1 MREGGGWMGE
11 GDEIIP
17 AAISDQALKRCTVVP
32 SFAPPL
38 GPSLSSAMASALIA
52 GSKKI
57 EEIPL
62 EPVSDQGDAIVS
74 TLADIKAGR
83 IGLVA
88 GADKI
93 EEIAMASGFG
103 TEMSLNPRM
112 VGIDI
117 SNRGG
122 QGVSTLE
129 VALLANGIVEDGW
142 SWAMVKHTTCI
153 EERPGASDIGDFNA
167 KLVAGSDLAPVQKDE
182 IRYGSLSCGHT
193 NQILRAMQAS
203 MPSKI
208 AHVSE
213 DGKYNMARIRSRD
226 AELYKAV
233 TQGLTW
239 KVMSWRMRVW
249 YPTVTDILQSARNM
263 AASTLRKQGE
273 MEGLLRLHRNSLM
286 TSGLD
291 ASGTPAWHEAKASVL
306 KTRPPFAE
314 KLDAMIGFVATK
326 SGGEGAEYL
335 KYLNRWHNL
344 FVSPSR
350 CSGVPA
356 ALYTALASCQCQYLS
371 FAILEA
377 AWSCP
382 RGYVQNSECRWITA
396 AEVGLFAKGYDAPG
410 GSKAKAG

>member
-1 MREGGGWMGE
+1 M
-11 GDEIIP
+11 
-17 AAISDQALKRCTVVP
+17 L
-32 SFAPPL
+32 
-38 GPSLSSAMASALIA
+38 A

-93 EEIAMASGFG
+93 EEIAMASGLG

-129 VALLANGIVEDGW
+129 VALLANDIVEDGW
-142 SWAMVKHTTCI
+142 SWAMVKHATCI

-208 AHVSE
+208 PLSLWMG
-213 DGKYNMARIRSRD
+213 DM
-226 AELYKAV
+226 
-233 TQGLTW
+233 TW
-239 KVMSWRMRVW
+239 C
-249 YPTVTDILQSARNM
+249 
-263 AASTLRKQGE
+263 
-273 MEGLLRLHRNSLM
+273 
-286 TSGLD
+286 
-291 ASGTPAWHEAKASVL
+291 
-306 KTRPPFAE
+306 
-314 KLDAMIGFVATK
+314 GFVPGT
-326 SGGEGAEYL
+326 
-335 KYLNRWHNL
+335 
-344 FVSPSR
+344 
-350 CSGVPA
+350 
-356 ALYTALASCQCQYLS
+356 LS
-371 FAILEA
+371 
-377 AWSCP
+377 WP
-382 RGYVQNSECRWITA
+382 RPWR
-396 AEVGLFAKGYDAPG
+396 KG
-410 GSKAKAG
+410 